1 MIYDNILC
9 FYGIFSKKPTWPSG
23 FIPFFAVT
31 FPTCRL
37 EDDFRV
43 EAALSDE
50 RGEFS
55 RIRRWCKAHILR
67 ADVGRRPTVVQGHV
81 AGVGSKGK

>member
-1 MIYDNILC
+1 MIYDNVLR
-9 FYGIFSKKPTWPSG
+9 FYGIFSKKTTWPSG

-31 FPTCRL
+31 FPACRWEHDL
-37 EDDFRV
+37 RA
-43 EAALSDE
+43 EALLSEE
-50 RGEFS
+50 RGEYS